1 MAKRPKVAPVN
12 YRVPFSP
19 AQPDVV
25 RTRTEIDPGMQIP
38 WYLEP
43 RLMAEQ
49 EVNRWQN
56 DPMGRFGDIRRA
68 AYSMIDPVP
77 STKEAVKSWGEFT
90 QQPSWKR
97 FGGAGYAAQGWSDT
111 ARDLYTGPDNSHR
124 TPTVQWGRNRQ

>member
-12 YRVPFSP
+12 YQVPFSTT
-19 AQPDVV
+19 QPDVV

-43 RLMAEQ
+43 ALMAES
-49 EVNRWQN
+49 EVNRWKN

-68 AYSMIDPVP
+68 GYSMIDPVP

-97 FGGAGYAAQGWSDT
+97 FGGAVGNTAMAGLDWSFVGEGLGKAGKLAKV
-111 ARDLYTGPDNSHR
+111 ARL
-124 TPTVQWGRNRQ
+124 GRY